1 MALLVDPITNSLNL
15 YHENCMADSKE
26 NYLRDPGNERD
37 KRTWLHLFNPQPY
50 LHTCHRH
57 LVTNE
62 GFSIEY

>member
-1 MALLVDPITNSLNL
+1 
-15 YHENCMADSKE
+15 MADGKE
-26 NYLRDPGNERD
+26 NYLRDLGNERD

-62 GFSIEY
+62 GFSMEY